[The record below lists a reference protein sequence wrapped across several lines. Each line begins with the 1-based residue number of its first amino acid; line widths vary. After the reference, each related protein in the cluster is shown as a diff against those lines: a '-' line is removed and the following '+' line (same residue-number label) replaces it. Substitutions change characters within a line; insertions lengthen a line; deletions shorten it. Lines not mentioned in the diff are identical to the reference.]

1 MTNGGIDNVV
11 TALIVGAGAV
21 GQVYGHFL
29 QRGGASVSYFIKEKY
44 KEECENGFT
53 LYRCRRSGLG
63 AAERFDADG
72 LFTQFD
78 DLKQTRWDQ
87 VWLTVSSADLRGGWL
102 EQLREVIGDATVV
115 MLQPDL
121 DDRDYV
127 YSVFPQEQVVCGIV
141 NFISYQTPLPDLPDY
156 HPDAAKKGVA
166 YLLLPMMPA
175 EFSGNEDRLPSV
187 MGAIASGRFNVKVD
201 QDASRVYADRSA
213 MMIPL
218 VALLELE
225 NWSFTRLRI
234 SNSLDLAVGAA
245 REALAI
251 VAAKFGRRLNWT
263 ERLFSLFWVK
273 MALPVMRFLSPMDAE
288 SYVKFQFVKTAP
300 QTRMML
306 KHFIDDGEKLG
317 QPVVSLRELY
327 DRLPEQPVLKKAA

>member
-1 MTNGGIDNVV
+1 MV

-29 QRGGASVSYFIKEKY
+29 QRGGASVSYLIKEKY
-44 KEECENGFT
+44 KKECENGFT

-63 AAERFDADG
+63 AAEKFFAEH
-72 LFTQFD
+72 LFTD
-78 DLKQTRWDQ
+78 YEELKKAKFDQ
-87 VWLTVSSADLRGGWL
+87 VWLTISSSDLRGEWL
-102 EQLREVIGDATVV
+102 HELKAAVGDATIV

-121 DDRDYV
+121 DDRDYI

-156 HPDAAKKGVA
+156 HPDIDKAGVA
-166 YLLLPMMPA
+166 YLLLPMMSA
-175 EFSGNEDRLPSV
+175 EFSGSQERLPEV
-187 MGAIASGRFNVKVD
+187 VEAMASGRLNVRVEKD
-201 QDASRVYADRSA
+201 TSRIYADRSA

-218 VALLELE
+218 VASLELE
-225 NWSFTRLRI
+225 HWSFKRLLF
-234 SNSLDLAVGAA
+234 SKSLNLAVSAGH
-245 REALAI
+245 EALMI

-273 MALPVMRFLSPMDAE
+273 LALPVMRFLSPMDAE
-288 SYVKFQFVKTAP
+288 SYVKFQFEKTAP

-306 KHFIDDGEKLG
+306 RHFIDDGEKLG
-317 QPVVSLRELY
+317 QPTESLRALY
-327 DRLPEQPVLKKAA
+327 QKLPEALKSAA

>member
-1 MTNGGIDNVV
+1 MV

-29 QRGGASVSYFIKEKY
+29 QRGGASVSYFVKEKY
-44 KEECENGFT
+44 KEECEKGFT

-63 AAERFDADG
+63 AAEQFDADG
-72 LFTQFD
+72 VYTQFD
-78 DLKQTRWDQ
+78 GLKQTRWDQ
-87 VWLTVSSADLRGGWL
+87 VWLTVSSADLRGEWL
-102 EQLREVIGDATVV
+102 AQLRDVIGDATVV

-127 YSVFPQEQVVCGIV
+127 YSIFPKEQVVCGIV

-156 HPDAAKKGVA
+156 HPDATKNGVA
-166 YLLLPMMPA
+166 YLVLPMMPA
-175 EFSGNEDRLPSV
+175 EFSGNEHRLPGV
-187 MGAIASGRFNVKVD
+187 MSAMSSGRFNVKVE
-201 QDASRVYADRSA
+201 QDASRIYADRSA

-218 VALLELE
+218 VALLEME
-225 NWSFTRLRI
+225 NWSFNKLRI

-317 QPVVSLRELY
+317 QPVQSLKELF
-327 DRLPEQPVLKKAA
+327 DRLPDEPQLKKAA

>member
-1 MTNGGIDNVV
+1 MV

-29 QRGGASVSYFIKEKY
+29 QRGGASVSYFVKEKY

-63 AAERFDADG
+63 AAEKFEADG
-72 LFTQFD
+72 VYTQYE
-78 DLKQTRWDQ
+78 DLKNTRWDQ

-102 EQLREVIGDATVV
+102 EQLRDVIGDASVV

-127 YSVFPQEQVVCGIV
+127 FSVFPAEQVVCGIV
-141 NFISYQTPLPDLPDY
+141 NFISYQTPLPDLPNY
-156 HPDAAKKGVA
+156 HSDAAKEGVA
-166 YLLLPMMPA
+166 YLVLPMMPA
-175 EFSGNEDRLPSV
+175 EFSGNEERLPNV
-187 MGAIASGRFNVKVD
+187 MGAMAAGRFNVKVE
-201 QDASRVYADRSA
+201 QDASRIYADRSA

-225 NWSFTRLRI
+225 NWSFKRLRI

-245 REALAI
+245 REALVI
-251 VAAKFGRRLNWT
+251 VAAKFGRRMNWT

-288 SYVKFQFVKTAP
+288 SYAKFQFVKTAP

-306 KHFIDDGEKLG
+306 RHFIDDGEKYG
-317 QPVVSLRELY
+317 RPVESLRALY
-327 DRLPEQPVLKKAA
+327 DRLPEEPALKQVA

>member
-1 MTNGGIDNVV
+1 MV

-29 QRGGASVSYFIKEKY
+29 QRGGASVSYFIKQKY
-44 KEECENGFT
+44 KEQCEQGFT

-63 AAERFDADG
+63 GPEQFQADG
-72 LFTQFD
+72 VYTELEE
-78 DLKQTRWDQ
+78 LKQQHFDQ
-87 VWLTVSSADLRGGWL
+87 VWLTVSSADLRGEWL
-102 EQLREVIGDATVV
+102 QQLKAAVGDATIV

-121 DDRDYV
+121 DDRDYI
-127 YSVFPQEQVVCGIV
+127 YSVFPQQQVVCGIV

-156 HPDAAKKGVA
+156 HPDAQKHGVA
-166 YLLLPMMPA
+166 YLVLPMMPA
-175 EFSGNEDRLPSV
+175 EFSGSQQRLPPV
-187 MGAIASGRFNVKVD
+187 MEAMASGRFNVRVER
-201 QDASRVYADRSA
+201 DASRIYADRSA

-225 NWSFTRLRI
+225 NWSFQKLTL
-234 SNSLDLAVGAA
+234 SGSLELAVGAA
-245 REALAI
+245 QEALAI
-251 VAAKFGRRLNWT
+251 VAAKFGKRLNWT

-306 KHFIDDGEKLG
+306 QHFIEDGEKLG
-317 QPVVSLRELY
+317 RSTQSLQALY
-327 DRLPEQPVLKKAA
+327 KRLPDQPDMKRAA